1 MLATATGAVISSDR
15 RTTMNATAADRESGT
30 LTLDD
35 LIDLHYLLEED
46 RLFLELLA
54 LAGPV
59 TAPGRPGRPSAGR

>member
-1 MLATATGAVISSDR
+1 
-15 RTTMNATAADRESGT
+15 MNATAADRESGT

>member
-1 MLATATGAVISSDR
+1 
-15 RTTMNATAADRESGT
+15 MNATATAREPGT

-35 LIDLHYLLEED
+35 LIDLHYLLEDD

-59 TAPGRPGRPSAGR
+59 TSPARQGRPSAGR